1 MDKELAKLEKWGVDL
16 INNYQTYLKTV
27 DPKSSEH
34 KRIGRFSGELVANPE
49 AYGELLEMARSKG
62 MTGKQLVSSIRK
74 IEQNLLDESS
84 RGTSMS
90 RKQLLSDVIHHY
102 YAQRTGGDTLR
113 RLSQSKRANVR
124 QILRESF
131 GAWGNI
137 PSNLRSMARSFHL
150 KSDALKGVELSAM
163 EPLGITK
170 AGQLSTPKAHEKV
183 GKIISGTR
191 SITGSAKEIA
201 ADLSTSFETQRW
213 YNEAALKAELPFK
226 KALDEIAGSTYN
238 PADMSAAD
246 LAVRKNLLSAS
257 QEAVEEAFRQ
267 YLSPYLMESGSTRF
281 NSGFGIEGQRQLT
294 NFLKRNTASEVSG
307 GLYSLLLDGNM
318 RKAVEAGDT
327 NKIFETLAS
336 DVVLGGLGQ
345 EVTKAL
351 VNRLP
356 TKLAGLAAKAA
367 PVLSAAAPIA
377 AVSQLGGSVDPKVTE
392 TRNIESLEA
401 QEPQAIERA
410 QFVPQQYGKQ
420 GPEITP
426 QGEIIQEPKPMFEIE
441 DPLNEL
447 EYAGKQVMS
456 FFGGALR
463 MASPLG
469 L

>member
-16 INNYQTYLKTV
+16 INNYETYLKAV

-34 KRIGRFSGELVANPE
+34 KRIKRFSGELVANPE
-49 AYGELLEMARSKG
+49 AYGELLEMARSKNI
-62 MTGKQLVSSIRK
+62 TGKQLVSSIRK

-113 RLSQSKRANVR
+113 RLSQSKRSNVR

-137 PSNLRSMARSFHL
+137 PPNLRSMARSFHL

-170 AGQLSTPKAHEKV
+170 AGQLLTPKAHDVV
-183 GKIISGTR
+183 GKIVTGDRPT
-191 SITGSAKEIA
+191 TGSDKEIA
-201 ADLSTSFETQRW
+201 DALSESFETQRW
-213 YNEAALKAELPFK
+213 YNEAALEAERPFK
-226 KALDEIAGSTYN
+226 KALDKIAGSTYN

-246 LAVRKNLLSAS
+246 LAVRRNLLSAS

-356 TKLAGLAAKAA
+356 TKLAGLAAKAG
-367 PVLSAAAPIA
+367 PILTKAAPIA
-377 AVSQLGGSVDPKVTE
+377 AVSQLGGSADPRVTQN
-392 TRNIESLEA
+392 RNIESLEA
-401 QEPQAIERA
+401 QEPQAVERS

-426 QGEIIQEPKPMFEIE
+426 QGEVIQEPKPMFEIE
-441 DPLNEL
+441 DPLNKL
-447 EYAGKQVMS
+447 QYAGKQVMN

-463 MASPLG
+463 MGSQAG
-469 L
+469 F

>member
-16 INNYQTYLKTV
+16 INNYETYLKAV

-74 IEQNLLDESS
+74 IEQNLLDEKST
-84 RGTSMS
+84 GTSMS
-90 RKQLLSDVIHHY
+90 RKQLMSDVIHHY

-137 PSNLRSMARSFHL
+137 PPNLRSMARSFHL

-163 EPLGITK
+163 ERLGITK
-170 AGQLSTPKAHEKV
+170 AGQLWTPKAHDVV
-183 GKIISGTR
+183 GKIVTGTR
-191 SITGSAKEIA
+191 STTGSAEEIA
-201 ADLSTSFETQRW
+201 ADLSESFETQRW
-213 YNEAALKAELPFK
+213 YNEAALKAEQPLK
-226 KALDEIAGSTYN
+226 KGLDEFAGSIYDPEN
-238 PADMSAAD
+238 MSPED
-246 LAVRKNLLSAS
+246 LAVRRNLFSAS
-257 QEAVEEAFRQ
+257 QEAVEEIFQ
-267 YLSPYLMESGSTRF
+267 KYLSPYIMETGSTRF
-281 NSGFGIEGQRQLT
+281 NAGFGVEGYNQLK

-356 TKLAGLAAKAA
+356 TKLAGLAAKAG
-367 PVLSAAAPIA
+367 PILTKAAPIA
-377 AVSQLGGSVDPKVTE
+377 AVSQLGGSVDPKVTQN
-392 TRNIESLEA
+392 RNIESLEA
-401 QEPQAIERA
+401 KEPQAIKRS
-410 QFVPQQYGKQ
+410 QFLPQQYGKQ

-426 QGEIIQEPKPMFEIE
+426 KGEVIQEPKPMFEIK

-447 EYAGKQVMS
+447 KYVGKQVMS